1 MAELCDIRKNQKF
14 PLHGV
19 LTMIGRDPGCDIV
32 VDSPVV
38 SARHFI
44 ILNRKGSY
52 SLEDLG
58 SMNGTF
64 VNGQRLAG
72 RTRLC

>member
-1 MAELCDIRKNQKF
+1 MAALYDIRSNQEF

-44 ILNRKGSY
+44 ILNRKGIYTASKIW
-52 SLEDLG
+52 
-58 SMNGTF
+58 
-64 VNGQRLAG
+64 AA
-72 RTRLC
+72 